1 MGNIII
7 IFKNMDI
14 TNSSPRMYDF
24 AYSGR
29 LHRSQLNSDHSYLEL
44 PISAPNI
51 NDSLVNTEK
60 FKELKKLYEDRLK
73 DMGDL
78 IKTSYNTI
86 NKDPV
91 IQAMKADPS
100 SAEFVAA
107 RVKEMI
113 EDALHSEKE
122 LTINRIQEN
131 LSNSKMEH
139 RKLENEINKYQEIIE
154 FNKRQYEHSKKQL
167 DEDQRKNYDINL
179 EYEKEKHRL

>member
-122 LTINRIQEN
+122 MTISRI
-131 LSNSKMEH
+131 EH
-139 RKLENEINKYQEIIE
+139 RKLENEVNKYQEIVE
-154 FNKRQYEHSKKQL
+154 YNKRQYDKNKKQ
-167 DEDQRKNYDINL
+167 I
-179 EYEKEKHRL
+179 